1 MHNTT
6 NGEIL
11 TNVNTDNMLSSIL
24 SNFDTKYIIDIVRDS
39 INMRFRPFNVGMP
52 GINAFEQ
59 NFQNIIANLEDYSQ
73 KQRTFE
79 VREHTYQE
87 VIRVLCEY
95 YNLTYNPDDNIDTYA
110 VAYYL
115 YDLLV
120 SNFSA
125 TIINF
130 FTNFIVRNQ
139 DMLFAQINPSKENL
153 NNYSKK
159 IYSNTHL
166 GFIHSN
172 LSIVMDN
179 IAAMDINMSTLI
191 EYGSLDNSCQILLG
205 STIIENGNIF
215 AEHFV
220 PYLKNY
226 STRTELI
233 TSVKLALQEY
243 ATADVRV
250 INDVITRKEEN

>member
-11 TNVNTDNMLSSIL
+11 TNVNIDNMLGSIL
-24 SNFDTKYIIDIVRDS
+24 SNFDSKYIIDIVRDS

-59 NFQNIIANLEDYSQ
+59 NFQNIINSLGDYNQ
-73 KQRTFE
+73 KQRVYE
-79 VREHTYQE
+79 VREQTYQE

-95 YNLTYNPDDNIDTYA
+95 YNLSYNPDENIDIYS
-110 VAYYL
+110 VAYYM
-115 YDLLV
+115 YDFLV
-120 SNFSA
+120 ANFSA
-125 TIINF
+125 SIINF

-159 IYSNTHL
+159 VYGNTHL

-172 LSIVMDN
+172 LSVVMDN
-179 IAAMDINMSTLI
+179 ITDMDINIQTLL
-191 EYGSLDNSCQILLG
+191 EYAATDRSCQQLFMY
-205 STIIENGNIF
+205 TIIDNNNLF
-215 AEHFV
+215 KDHFV
-220 PYLKNY
+220 PFLKNY
-226 STRTELI
+226 SSRTELI

-243 ATADVRV
+243 STADATL
-250 INDVITRKEEN
+250 INEAIIRKEK